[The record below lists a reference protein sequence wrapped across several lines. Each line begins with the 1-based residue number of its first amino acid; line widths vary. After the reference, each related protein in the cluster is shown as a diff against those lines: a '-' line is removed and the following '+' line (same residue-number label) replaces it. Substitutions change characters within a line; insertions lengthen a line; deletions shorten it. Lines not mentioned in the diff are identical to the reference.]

1 MDSPW
6 AALVLTGAAVV
17 ISVVLLATAAW
28 VFVQAFSWTRSQISK
43 VLPALTPLEVA
54 GGLLATLLLV
64 PEPFVVLLRL
74 VLLLVRTLAYDIP
87 ISLINGLAPSCV
99 DTSSLS
105 QMCAGFVTQTANSV
119 WQDSVTRALVLLGEN
134 PFSKLGKRG
143 GSTLTQGTSTP
154 IGTRSGFVSGSFAEK
169 AVEAVFAFLI
179 AVVVFR
185 VIAMLYM
192 RLRAAAWKPAQMM
205 PSLKICALA
214 GSLLLALYLCIA
226 AIVAIPVFN
235 DMTDQVDEGSKQLHA
250 QLPDLAKLYADSLH
264 TEIPAEDAINVQKLR
279 NTLRKWVHLTPP

>member
-119 WQDSVTRALVLLGEN
+119 WQNSVTRALVLLGEN

-143 GSTLTQGTSTP
+143 GVDTDPGDVDPNRDPLRVCVRELRREGCGSRLCFPHCGRRVSSNSHALYEVARSRLEAGADDALTKDLCSCG
-154 IGTRSGFVSGSFAEK
+154 I
-169 AVEAVFAFLI
+169 
-179 AVVVFR
+179 
-185 VIAMLYM
+185 
-192 RLRAAAWKPAQMM
+192 
-205 PSLKICALA
+205 PSA
-214 GSLLLALYLCIA
+214 GSL
-226 AIVAIPVFN
+226 
-235 DMTDQVDEGSKQLHA
+235 
-250 QLPDLAKLYADSLH
+250 SLH
-264 TEIPAEDAINVQKLR
+264 RRHRCHSCI
-279 NTLRKWVHLTPP
+279 